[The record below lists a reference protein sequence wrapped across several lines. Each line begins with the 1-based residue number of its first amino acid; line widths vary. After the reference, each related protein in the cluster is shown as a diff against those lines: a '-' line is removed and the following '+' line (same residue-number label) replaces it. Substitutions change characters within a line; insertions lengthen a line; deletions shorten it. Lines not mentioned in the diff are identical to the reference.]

1 MDSACHVLAMTMTG
15 DANNSWNMS
24 DGSVDSL
31 HERRCDLYSF
41 IIYTVIVGSLVVVG
55 IIGNSFAFVVF
66 WKDNIKTSAS
76 FLFQGLSLI
85 DSCLL
90 VTVIP
95 LYSMDSFVTY
105 TDWLQ
110 DHWTAIRPYVLVY
123 LLPLAFTAQT
133 ATIWVTVLVAVN
145 RYIAVCLPYK
155 ASRLCTVLKAK
166 KQLAFVLLF
175 AVLYNIPKF
184 AEYRVEYTSTDNGT
198 TYTANAGY
206 TKLGEKTW
214 YYIIYA
220 NILYLIFLLALP
232 IFILMVLNIRLI
244 KALKA
249 LRRKRMEMQSLR
261 QQQDNNVTF
270 VLIIVVIVFIIC
282 QVPALVNQV
291 MWNVA
296 QDDARE
302 CGGFQFYLR
311 HIANMLVILNS
322 AVNFIIYILFNKRFR
337 HVLIQTVCAYSVLV
351 GDPRQGGKSGGSSP
365 QMTVTTRVMASPER
379 ENGETVKDTLL

>member
-1 MDSACHVLAMTMTG
+1 MTG
-15 DANNSWNMS
+15 HANSSWNVS
-24 DGSVDSL
+24 DGPVDNQL
-31 HERRCDLYSF
+31 ERSCELYSF
-41 IIYTVIVGSLVVVG
+41 IIYTVFVGTLVVVG
-55 IIGNSFAFVVF
+55 VIGNSFAFVVF

-85 DSCLL
+85 DSALL
-90 VTVIP
+90 LAVLP
-95 LYSMDSFVTY
+95 LYSIESFVVY
-105 TDWLQ
+105 TGWLKGYL
-110 DHWTAIRPYVLVY
+110 AISPYVLVY
-123 LLPLAFTAQT
+123 LLPLALTAQT

-145 RYIAVCLPYK
+145 RYIAVCLPYR

-184 AEYRVEYTSTDNGT
+184 AEYRVEYVTTDNGT
-198 TYTANAGY
+198 TYTATAGY
-206 TKLGEKTW
+206 TTLGSSKL
-214 YYIIYA
+214 YYIIYG

-232 IFILMVLNIRLI
+232 IFILTLLNIRLI

-296 QDDARE
+296 PDEART

-311 HIANMLVILNS
+311 NIANMLVILNS

-337 HVLIQTVCAYSVLV
+337 HVLIQTVCAYGLLP
-351 GDPRQGGKSGGSSP
+351 GDIKSGKSTGNSP
-365 QMTVTTRVMASPER
+365 QMTVTPPVWVFSGEEER
-379 ENGETVKDTLL
+379 E